1 MGLSGFCPIATGT
14 PGGTSSSTQ
23 DAGTRVSTSGLD
35 MVTEYFSFVGA
46 DSQGNQLTLRLDAIP
61 ELLALADDETILGL
75 LTLRSVT
82 GERISL

>member
-1 MGLSGFCPIATGT
+1 
-14 PGGTSSSTQ
+14 
-23 DAGTRVSTSGLD
+23 